1 MLKEQINNEQSP
13 ADQANKELESAK
25 AEIEKL
31 KSRVEEAEA
40 QVKLKEAV
48 NKKIREIA
56 NKEANR
62 RIAD

>member
-13 ADQANKELESAK
+13 ADQANKDLESAK
-25 AEIEKL
+25 ILEL

-56 NKEANR
+56 NKFAN
-62 RIAD
+62 

>member
-31 KSRVEEAEA
+31 KSKVLKEQEK
-40 QVKLKEAV
+40 VKLKEA
-48 NKKIREIA
+48 
-56 NKEANR
+56 
-62 RIAD
+62 DY